1 MRGPFECLFLFFR
14 SVGWTSYGPRTMT
27 GTVMIS
33 APRNMFMQSMFYS
46 YNFKMTRST
55 NYYANLKLSF
65 YIFFIFYKWKTLCL
79 HIRIRIYFN
88 CAIRRKKSSFLYIVQ
103 ASKNW
108 SLSLLSECFEQI
120 LLNVNMF
127 LLYFLCE
134 FFWNKQKIKLFLV
147 YVLFG
152 YFSMI
157 VVSLCMKLTIMIL
170 FMSVQ

>member
-14 SVGWTSYGPRTMT
+14 PVGWTRYGPRTMN
-27 GTVMIS
+27 GTVMIF
-33 APRNMFMQSMFYS
+33 PLRNMFMKSKFFS
-46 YNFKMTRST
+46 YNCKMTRCA

-65 YIFFIFYKWKTLCL
+65 YIFLFFYEWKTLCL

-88 CAIRRKKSSFLYIVQ
+88 CAIRRKKSSFLHILQ

-157 VVSLCMKLTIMIL
+157 VVSLCMKLTITIL
-170 FMSVQ
+170 FMSAQ